1 MMTRL
6 AGDEAPGDGN
16 GGGDNNNNDDRINDE
31 EKKRNHPMNNNNNNN
46 NNPSLLG
53 GNKPSLKKKKE
64 LLSEIENL
72 ERSFS
77 WPREND
83 RCALVPKRWYDQ
95 CLSHLKEEN
104 GASSPGPMDNS
115 CLLDDVDD
123 DARGGGEG
131 EEEEGKN
138 VFGQLTP
145 KLKQNLKENVDY
157 AVVREETAEMLTNW
171 FGMVRNLTTTTHVL
185 RRCVGE
191 RESGFVENS
200 SANSNAVSPRKFT
213 RRGGAVSTANNAK
226 RAARCEV
233 YRPKV
238 TLVYHEPSS
247 YSNNDSSV
255 EQQQQQQGFLARLN
269 PFTSSSSAAPPPS
282 KEAKVRKAIMYAS
295 ANDTIG
301 DMQDVA
307 RKAFLINDD
316 DTNKRIKLFDFTGGL
331 KGEVDLCDAFLKKK
345 VSGDDANGAF
355 SISDG
360 QEVLV
365 EIVNDEE
372 EDDLVDKE
380 KINEEIR
387 NAFQNHHSSVEEER
401 RRLPMTTTIGTQT
414 FETFDDDDADLYG
427 SEPQLDKPMTDIDQ
441 TIANTISSHTHKNA
455 LNEDDATMANDSDRA
470 PKRMTLEPIALPST
484 SHSFGLASPKND
496 VETDR
501 AKQKHGS
508 RGKAGLQ
515 NLGNTCF
522 MNSALQCLSH
532 TSMLTDAFLSNA
544 YVEDI
549 NEDNPIGM
557 GGKLAKEYAKLI
569 TALWRDGAVS
579 VAPRA
584 FKSALAKFAPQFSGY
599 NQQDAQEL
607 LAFLLDGL
615 HEDLNR
621 VKVKPYVE
629 EKDATGRTDAD
640 VAKEHWENHLAR
652 NNSRI
657 VDAFQGQYK
666 STLVCPD
673 CENRSVKFDPF
684 MYLTVPL
691 PTTRERELKVTI
703 VFCDQ
708 PGLKPMKVVVVVDNE
723 GSVKDLEK
731 NLFET
736 LAGENEE
743 DIGEISDSTHRWVI
757 ADIFKAKVYK
767 FFDSDAKLREISDK
781 DVVFAYC
788 LPKTKENKNEDELF
802 ALVCH
807 RKPLAQATKSPYFR
821 SSYSGYETRASSI
834 ATTHDENELIG
845 FPFLIPTSAA
855 SEDTMEAKEAI
866 EDWMEK
872 FSIAH
877 FSSSTREKDGEDA
890 ASTEDVAMGEDEKQK
905 EDPQRAEYLEKC
917 AGKSFALRK
926 SLAEWYEPGQTN
938 AELLKKKSSEDDAVT
953 LDSTK
958 SGTFSLSNFYGNTTN
973 TVSDSSPDKQEERA
987 TSSLPNIS
995 DKSAPI
1001 FAYWKKNQESAFEK
1015 CVRKHDSLL
1024 EFEKRNLG
1032 PATAVK
1038 KTPLSACMEHFIK
1051 EEPLGEDDMWYCGK
1065 CKKHVPAKC
1074 SMNIWRAPPI
1084 LILHLKRFSYS
1095 RSWRDKIDVKID
1107 YPLEDFDI
1115 SPFIAEDA
1123 LFFDEDSDLPKST
1136 VYDLYAVVN
1145 HYGSMGGG
1153 HYTAYAKHAE
1163 SGSWHSYDDS
1173 TCRPI
1178 DVNSVQESNAG
1189 YVLFY
1194 KRKDFEM
1201 HRPMSRVDLSLEEE
1215 EGGGGG
1221 NNHHNDFFG
1230 QQTQNEDESDDP
1242 DFVLGAHGE
1251 EFDNESLLDTMD
1263 VSS

>member
-1 MMTRL
+1 
-6 AGDEAPGDGN
+6 
-16 GGGDNNNNDDRINDE
+16 
-31 EKKRNHPMNNNNNNN
+31 
-46 NNPSLLG
+46 
-53 GNKPSLKKKKE
+53 
-64 LLSEIENL
+64 
-72 ERSFS
+72 
-77 WPREND
+77 
-83 RCALVPKRWYDQ
+83 
-95 CLSHLKEEN
+95 
-104 GASSPGPMDNS
+104 
-115 CLLDDVDD
+115 
-123 DARGGGEG
+123 
-131 EEEEGKN
+131 
-138 VFGQLTP
+138 
-145 KLKQNLKENVDY
+145 
-157 AVVREETAEMLTNW
+157 
-171 FGMVRNLTTTTHVL
+171 
-185 RRCVGE
+185 
-191 RESGFVENS
+191 
-200 SANSNAVSPRKFT
+200 
-213 RRGGAVSTANNAK
+213 
-226 RAARCEV
+226 
-233 YRPKV
+233 
-238 TLVYHEPSS
+238 
-247 YSNNDSSV
+247 
-255 EQQQQQQGFLARLN
+255 
-269 PFTSSSSAAPPPS
+269 
-282 KEAKVRKAIMYAS
+282 
-295 ANDTIG
+295 
-301 DMQDVA
+301 
-307 RKAFLINDD
+307 
-316 DTNKRIKLFDFTGGL
+316 
-331 KGEVDLCDAFLKKK
+331 
-345 VSGDDANGAF
+345 
-355 SISDG
+355 
-360 QEVLV
+360 
-365 EIVNDEE
+365 
-372 EDDLVDKE
+372 
-380 KINEEIR
+380 
-387 NAFQNHHSSVEEER
+387 
-401 RRLPMTTTIGTQT
+401 
-414 FETFDDDDADLYG
+414 
-427 SEPQLDKPMTDIDQ
+427 
-441 TIANTISSHTHKNA
+441 
-455 LNEDDATMANDSDRA
+455 
-470 PKRMTLEPIALPST
+470 
-484 SHSFGLASPKND
+484 
-496 VETDR
+496 
-501 AKQKHGS
+501 
-508 RGKAGLQ
+508 
-515 NLGNTCF
+515 
-522 MNSALQCLSH
+522 
-532 TSMLTDAFLSNA
+532 
-544 YVEDI
+544 
-549 NEDNPIGM
+549 
-557 GGKLAKEYAKLI
+557 
-569 TALWRDGAVS
+569 
-579 VAPRA
+579 
-584 FKSALAKFAPQFSGY
+584 
-599 NQQDAQEL
+599 
-607 LAFLLDGL
+607 
-615 HEDLNR
+615 
-621 VKVKPYVE
+621 
-629 EKDATGRTDAD
+629 
-640 VAKEHWENHLAR
+640 
-652 NNSRI
+652 
-657 VDAFQGQYK
+657 
-666 STLVCPD
+666 
-673 CENRSVKFDPF
+673 
-684 MYLTVPL
+684 
-691 PTTRERELKVTI
+691 
-703 VFCDQ
+703 
-708 PGLKPMKVVVVVDNE
+708 
-723 GSVKDLEK
+723 
-731 NLFET
+731 
-736 LAGENEE
+736 
-743 DIGEISDSTHRWVI
+743 VI

-926 SLAEWYEPGQTN
+926 SLAEWFEPGQTN

-1024 EFEKRNLG
+1024 QFEKRNLG

-1201 HRPMSRVDLSLEEE
+1201 HRPMSRVDLSLDEE
-1215 EGGGGG
+1215 EGGGG
-1221 NNHHNDFFG
+1221 NNHNDFFG
-1230 QQTQNEDESDDP
+1230 QQTQNENESDDP
-1242 DFVLGAHGE
+1242 DFILGAHGE